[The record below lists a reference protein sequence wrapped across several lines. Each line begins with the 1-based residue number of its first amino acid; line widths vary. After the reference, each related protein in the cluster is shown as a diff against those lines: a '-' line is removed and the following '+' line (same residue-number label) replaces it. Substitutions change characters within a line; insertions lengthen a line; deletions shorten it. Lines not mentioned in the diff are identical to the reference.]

1 MRKSLF
7 AIIIAIVFT
16 TGMLIGTTT
25 LASADSTN
33 TDKQTLKK
41 LQMISKLLSKVD
53 NRLEQ
58 VLQGIGT
65 NPDQPTITA
74 LEKIKTTA
82 QTIVTRV
89 DQKLPTPVPTPP
101 PDIG

>member
-1 MRKSLF
+1 MRKELF
-7 AIIIAIVFT
+7 ALIIAAVFSA
-16 TGMLIGTTT
+16 GMLIGTTT
-25 LASADSTN
+25 LANADNTG

-58 VLQGIGT
+58 VLQGTGT
-65 NPDQPTITA
+65 NPDQPTIA
-74 LEKIKTTA
+74 QLLQIKTAA